1 MTTITFDT
9 LKFVERLKAAGVPES
24 QAKAEA
30 EAFADV
36 LGMVDVATQ
45 RDLKEMETSLKRD
58 MAELKVD
65 LLKWLVG
72 LLLGQT
78 ALILTLL
85 PKLIH

>member
-1 MTTITFDT
+1 M
-9 LKFVERLKAAGVPES
+9 
-24 QAKAEA
+24 
-30 EAFADV
+30 
-36 LGMVDVATQ
+36 GMADVATR
-45 RDLKEMETSLKRD
+45 RDFKGMETSLKRD
-58 MAELKVD
+58 TAELKVD